1 MQTLIGAIMNDNT
14 ASQAYQEVLNF
25 WFPEGHS
32 RQVDL
37 ATHKDYWLWRMRGG
51 ADSEITHR
59 FSTLTAQAAAGHLDH
74 WAPDPNSRLA
84 LIIVLDQFSRSV
96 WPDDARAYAQDTAA
110 LTLTME
116 GLANGHYAALPTPWH
131 KIVFGLP
138 LGHCEGDDHLKRLDL
153 LLELREEIAAQAP
166 PELLP
171 IYESLVKQ
179 AGDVRQVI
187 AAFGR
192 HPHRNHILGRKSTPE
207 EEIYLGEKQFPHLR
221 AFQNVQ

>member
-74 WAPDPNSRLA
+74 
-84 LIIVLDQFSRSV
+84 
-96 WPDDARAYAQDTAA
+96 
-110 LTLTME
+110 
-116 GLANGHYAALPTPWH
+116 
-131 KIVFGLP
+131 
-138 LGHCEGDDHLKRLDL
+138 
-153 LLELREEIAAQAP
+153 
-166 PELLP
+166 
-171 IYESLVKQ
+171 
-179 AGDVRQVI
+179 
-187 AAFGR
+187 
-192 HPHRNHILGRKSTPE
+192 
-207 EEIYLGEKQFPHLR
+207 
-221 AFQNVQ
+221 